1 MRSLPRFNLGLLY
14 AVLAYG
20 WWGFLP
26 IYLKFF
32 TSIPAIEVL
41 CHRVVWSAVLL
52 LSILWIQGQLIEF
65 KKLWRSPKTWLIL
78 LFTATLL
85 SANWGIYIYGVNT
98 DRVLEAS
105 LGYFINPL
113 FSVLLGF
120 VVLRERLNLWQ
131 ILAVFVATLG
141 VGNLI
146 VQFGQIPWIALGL
159 TFTFGLYGLTRKMAA
174 LKPIPGLAG
183 ETVLMAPIALAF
195 LAHGFTT
202 GTGNF
207 GRNIVLDLLFIGCGV
222 VTSMPLIWFNQAAQR
237 LHLSTLGLMQYIG
250 PSLQL
255 ALAVFLYREPFTKT
269 HAISFGLIW
278 TALAIYSIN
287 SLWQVMGSGDR
298 SPMARRG

>member
-1 MRSLPRFNLGLLY
+1 MRSLPRFNVGLLY

-32 TSIPAIEVL
+32 SSIPAIEVL

-65 KKLWRSPKTWLIL
+65 RRLWRSPKTWLIL

-120 VVLRERLNLWQ
+120 VVLRERLNPWQ
-131 ILAVFVATLG
+131 ILAVLVATLG
-141 VGNLI
+141 VGYLI
-146 VQFGQIPWIALGL
+146 VQFGQVPWIALGL

-207 GRNIVLDLLFIGCGV
+207 GRYPTLDLLFIGCGV

-255 ALAVFLYREPFTKT
+255 ALAVFLYREPFTQT
-269 HAISFGLIW
+269 HGISFGLIW

-287 SLWQVMGSGDR
+287 SLWQVMGSSDR
-298 SPMARRG
+298 SQMTGRG